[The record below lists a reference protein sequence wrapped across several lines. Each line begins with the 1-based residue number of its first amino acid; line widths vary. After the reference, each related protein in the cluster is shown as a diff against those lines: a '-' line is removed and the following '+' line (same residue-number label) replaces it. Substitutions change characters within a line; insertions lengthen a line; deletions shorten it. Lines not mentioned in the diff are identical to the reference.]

1 MLVFIVS
8 WINTSEQ
15 KTTLYTCLSSCSFL
29 LERYFSIY
37 VQQSF
42 NLAHSGSLVSE
53 QTAAEPVVMSLGI
66 CIILAKETHDAMKTR
81 ATFTKKSIQNRQEGV

>member
-1 MLVFIVS
+1 MLAFIVP

-15 KTTLYTCLSSCSFL
+15 NTTLYTCLSSCSFL
-29 LERYFSIY
+29 LRDFCSIY

-42 NLAHSGSLVSE
+42 HLAHSGSLVSE

-81 ATFTKKSIQNRQEGV
+81 AAFTKKSIQNHQEGV